1 VKTLLGAKRILK
13 KEGLNYYLQSFKEA
27 ELEIIMKKKDIP
39 FIAMLLL
46 IVLLNLKNF
55 FNILSGFLYL
65 EMIP

>member
-1 VKTLLGAKRILK
+1 
-13 KEGLNYYLQSFKEA
+13 
-27 ELEIIMKKKDIP
+27 MKKKDIP

>member
-1 VKTLLGAKRILK
+1 MKTLLGAKRILK